1 MAHQKVTKAYS
12 ANTGTANTFS
22 YSGEFDVF
30 KASEVVV
37 SLDAVDLTY
46 KTTIDDANANPRQY
60 QVDTAAKTIL
70 IGGANLSSGTII
82 IRPVTDMGDPTA
94 RAVFSPGSSIT
105 AADLNNNQ
113 TQLLRKA
120 MEYDDISIKNSGGT
134 MVGHLTMGED
144 TTIIFEGATDDAY
157 ETTLTVVD
165 PTADRTLS
173 LPDESGTLLT
183 TGGAGTVAVG
193 NMGANSVDSDQY
205 VDGSIDTVHIADA
218 NVTLDKIEPLASGKI
233 ILGNGSN
240 RPAPVTLSG
249 DVTVSNSGVTTIGA
263 NTVEIGMMDCEETSL
278 TSNSNTKIPTSK
290 AVADYVQTKIDPIGG
305 LEVIETKDHFPET
318 QPAVGV
324 IISIENAGGIVISS
338 NSSTTPDTV
347 SSDTQVTI
355 NEFPNDITGTI
366 ADRVG
371 LMVTSTGSGH
381 IYNYHK
387 ALLKEADLV
396 NLSSDIEDFGNRYRT
411 GSSRTSDNDSSND
424 DGDLFFDQGANT
436 MYVYDGVYNSGGSW
450 KEVTSAGDFKILTIK
465 DHDQAS
471 GGSGPT
477 FNGSNEEFDL
487 FDGSA
492 DASINSAAQLLVVLN
507 GVVQKPN
514 SGSFDG
520 SAEGF
525 YLNDTHGIKFCDP
538 PASGST
544 LFVTQ
549 IGSATTLQV
558 PADGSV
564 TAAKIG
570 SGAVTTAK
578 IGADAVDAT
587 KIADDAVGAEH
598 IEQLDADLSFAD
610 SVKAKFGAGN
620 DLNIYHDGSN
630 SYITE
635 EGTGNLKITSSGA
648 GVEIQ
653 KSQTEYLGR
662 FLTDGAVELY
672 YDNSKKIETTTNGV
686 TVTGRI
692 DAAADSTHDIGTSS
706 VRFANGYFDTLYGD
720 GSNLTGVAVGGATG
734 TDYNDSVKVRF
745 GTGNDIEIYHDGT
758 DSYIDNATGV
768 TYIRPDG
775 NLQIKDL
782 SSGEVRAA
790 FNNNGAV
797 ELYHDG
803 TKQCE
808 TTATGLKMQAP
819 SGSNC
824 ILEMW
829 ADNAENNNDG
839 WQINCEDNNSWNLHS
854 YEDGAWERRLHVGAG
869 DNGAIQ
875 MCWVD
880 QADLTSGG
888 IYLANANIASKI
900 YAVSDT
906 TNSLIL
912 FVNGNGTV
920 GSIKT
925 VGSAT
930 QFNTSSDY
938 RLKENEV
945 PLENAITKLKGLKP
959 YTFNFKKYP
968 DEKVD
973 GFYAHEAA
981 EVVPVAVTGTKD
993 EMAPTY
999 YKEGDTIPS
1008 GKHVGDWTG
1017 GYSTTEINPQ
1027 GVDYGKFT
1035 PLLTKALQEA
1045 IAKIETLEAKVAA
1058 LEAA

>member
-22 YSGEFDVF
+22 YSGDFDVF

-46 KTTIDDANANPRQY
+46 TTSTINESASPREY
-60 QVDTAAKTIL
+60 TVDTAAKTIH

-165 PTADRTLS
+165 PTADRTIS
-173 LPDESGTLLT
+173 LPNESGTLLT

-205 VDGSIDTVHIADA
+205 VDGSIDTVHIQDA

-263 NTVEIGMMDCEETSL
+263 NTVEIGMLDCEQTSGNL
-278 TSNSNTKIPTSK
+278 TSSDSHIPTSA
-290 AVADYVQTKIDPIGG
+290 AVATYVQSKIDPIGG

-338 NSSTTPDTV
+338 NSSTTPDTI

-355 NEFPNDITGTI
+355 NQFPNDITGTI

-436 MYVYDGVYNSGGSW
+436 MYVYDGAYNSGGAW
-450 KEVTSAGDFKILTIK
+450 KEVTSAGDFKILTAK

-549 IGSATTLQV
+549 IGTATTLGV
-558 PADGSV
+558 PANDSV
-564 TAAKIG
+564 TAAKTDISLVAG
-570 SGAVTTAK
+570 DIIYGNGTDSWTRLAKPSSNKFLRNTSGGTLSWETVDSTPEGEVVKSTTNGNEA
-578 IGADAVDAT
+578 AT
-587 KIADDAVGAEH
+587 KFLRADGDGTCSWQIPPDTQPLTTEQVEDIVGGMLDGDESGITVTYDDNDGNIDFTVGTLNQDTTGTADHVKITDNESTNENNLIPFVEDA
-598 IEQLDADLSFAD
+598 Q
-610 SVKAKFGAGN
+610 GAGN
-620 DLNIYHDGSN
+620 RGLESDGDFHYNPS
-630 SYITE
+630 
-635 EGTGNLKITSSGA
+635 TG
-648 GVEIQ
+648 
-653 KSQTEYLGR
+653 
-662 FLTDGAVELY
+662 
-672 YDNSKKIETTTNGV
+672 
-686 TVTGRI
+686 TVT
-692 DAAADSTHDIGTSS
+692 ATA
-706 VRFANGYFDTLYGD
+706 FAGNGA
-720 GSNLTGVAVGGATG
+720 NLTGVSSSSADGCIWKNSLTISNNHTIAANEGAHSVGPIT
-734 TDYNDSVKVRF
+734 N
-745 GTGNDIEIYHDGT
+745 
-758 DSYIDNATGV
+758 NATV
-768 TYIRPDG
+768 T
-775 NLQIKDL
+775 
-782 SSGEVRAA
+782 
-790 FNNNGAV
+790 
-797 ELYHDG
+797 
-803 TKQCE
+803 
-808 TTATGLKMQAP
+808 
-819 SGSNC
+819 
-824 ILEMW
+824 
-829 ADNAENNNDG
+829 
-839 WQINCEDNNSWNLHS
+839 
-854 YEDGAWERRLHVGAG
+854 
-869 DNGAIQ
+869 
-875 MCWVD
+875 
-880 QADLTSGG
+880 
-888 IYLANANIASKI
+888 
-900 YAVSDT
+900 
-906 TNSLIL
+906 
-912 FVNGNGTV
+912 VNGRWV
-920 GSIKT
+920 IS
-925 VGSAT
+925 
-930 QFNTSSDY
+930 
-938 RLKENEV
+938 
-945 PLENAITKLKGLKP
+945 
-959 YTFNFKKYP
+959 
-968 DEKVD
+968 
-973 GFYAHEAA
+973 
-981 EVVPVAVTGTKD
+981 
-993 EMAPTY
+993 
-999 YKEGDTIPS
+999 
-1008 GKHVGDWTG
+1008 
-1017 GYSTTEINPQ
+1017 
-1027 GVDYGKFT
+1027 
-1035 PLLTKALQEA
+1035 
-1045 IAKIETLEAKVAA
+1045 
-1058 LEAA
+1058 

>member
-144 TTIIFEGATDDAY
+144 TNIIFEGATDDAY

-165 PTADRTLS
+165 PTADRTIS
-173 LPDESGTLLT
+173 LPNESGTLLT
-183 TGGAGTVAVG
+183 TGGSGTIAVG
-193 NMGANSVDSDQY
+193 NLAANSVDSDQY

-218 NVTLDKIEPLASGKI
+218 NVILDKLEPLASGKI

-324 IISIENAGGIVISS
+324 IISIENAGGIVINS

-424 DGDLFFDQGANT
+424 DGDLFFDQGAGK
-436 MYVYDGVYNSGGSW
+436 MFVYDGVYNSGGSW
-450 KEVTSAGDFKILTIK
+450 KEVTSAGDFKLLTVK

-487 FDGSA
+487 FDGSS
-492 DASINSAAQLLVVLN
+492 DASINSPGQLIVVLN

-514 SGSFDG
+514 TGSFDG

-538 PASGST
+538 PPSGST

-549 IGSATTLQV
+549 IGTATEMGI
-558 PADGSV
+558 PANDSV
-564 TAAKIG
+564 TAAKTDISLVAG
-570 SGAVTTAK
+570 DIIYGNGTDSWTRLAKPSSNKFLRNTSGGTLSWETVDSTPEGEVVKSTTN
-578 IGADAVDAT
+578 GNESAT
-587 KIADDAVGAEH
+587 KFLRADGDGTCSWQIPPDTQPLTTEQVEDIVGGMLDGTETGISVSYDDNDGNIDFVVGTLNQDTTGTADHVKITDNESTNENNLIPFVEDA
-598 IEQLDADLSFAD
+598 Q
-610 SVKAKFGAGN
+610 GAGN
-620 DLNIYHDGSN
+620 RGLESDGDFHYNPS
-630 SYITE
+630 
-635 EGTGNLKITSSGA
+635 TG
-648 GVEIQ
+648 
-653 KSQTEYLGR
+653 
-662 FLTDGAVELY
+662 
-672 YDNSKKIETTTNGV
+672 
-686 TVTGRI
+686 TVT
-692 DAAADSTHDIGTSS
+692 ATA
-706 VRFANGYFDTLYGD
+706 FAGNGA
-720 GSNLTGVAVGGATG
+720 NLTGVSSSSADGCIWKNSLTISNNHTIAANEGAHSVGPIT
-734 TDYNDSVKVRF
+734 N
-745 GTGNDIEIYHDGT
+745 
-758 DSYIDNATGV
+758 NATV
-768 TYIRPDG
+768 T
-775 NLQIKDL
+775 
-782 SSGEVRAA
+782 
-790 FNNNGAV
+790 
-797 ELYHDG
+797 
-803 TKQCE
+803 
-808 TTATGLKMQAP
+808 
-819 SGSNC
+819 
-824 ILEMW
+824 
-829 ADNAENNNDG
+829 
-839 WQINCEDNNSWNLHS
+839 
-854 YEDGAWERRLHVGAG
+854 
-869 DNGAIQ
+869 
-875 MCWVD
+875 
-880 QADLTSGG
+880 
-888 IYLANANIASKI
+888 
-900 YAVSDT
+900 
-906 TNSLIL
+906 
-912 FVNGNGTV
+912 VNGRWV
-920 GSIKT
+920 IS
-925 VGSAT
+925 
-930 QFNTSSDY
+930 
-938 RLKENEV
+938 
-945 PLENAITKLKGLKP
+945 
-959 YTFNFKKYP
+959 
-968 DEKVD
+968 
-973 GFYAHEAA
+973 
-981 EVVPVAVTGTKD
+981 
-993 EMAPTY
+993 
-999 YKEGDTIPS
+999 
-1008 GKHVGDWTG
+1008 
-1017 GYSTTEINPQ
+1017 
-1027 GVDYGKFT
+1027 
-1035 PLLTKALQEA
+1035 
-1045 IAKIETLEAKVAA
+1045 
-1058 LEAA
+1058 